1 MQFLEEEFVTMEDVP
16 DGFPAREAERCALA
30 VDGLRASGRLRLQ
43 VHGESMLPIL
53 WPGDVVEIKSCSL
66 DDVMPGEIVLA
77 LRARRFFLH
86 RFVER
91 SQNGFLLRG
100 DSMPH
105 PDPRFPSEALLGRLV
120 SRSHG
125 QDLDAKD
132 PVRPILPLRP
142 WAWAM
147 GRVICFFAPAR
158 RLALMLHDR
167 KKRNAREMQS
177 SEFAASRAENN
188 FGAVNIRA
196 THIGAV
202 DPGAF

>member
-120 SRSHG
+120 GLSHS
-125 QDLDAKD
+125 QDAKER
-132 PVRPILPLRP
+132 VRPVLPLRP

-147 GRVICFFAPAR
+147 GRFICFFAPAR

-167 KKRNAREMQS
+167 KRRNAREIES
-177 SEFAASRAENN
+177 AEFSASRAENN
-188 FGAVNIRA
+188 FGAINIR
-196 THIGAV
+196 AV